1 MRAQTIKISFIAL
14 LCLTLAGCLSFGPLK
29 YRQVKML
36 KKEGFV
42 LTEEGWSL
50 GLPERLLFDFN
61 KSDIKPENG
70 KEIIRLAE
78 QLNKYDLQKL
88 KIVGHTD
95 DIGNPEY
102 NQKLSEERAQSV
114 AGIFLNEGFKQTNLN
129 VIGRGSNQPFVP
141 NTSDENRASNRRVAI
156 IIILKLKL
164 TEKSQL

>member
-1 MRAQTIKISFIAL
+1 MAK
-14 LCLTLAGCLSFGPLK
+14 
-29 YRQVKML
+29 
-36 KKEGFV
+36 
-42 LTEEGWSL
+42 
-50 GLPERLLFDFN
+50 
-61 KSDIKPENG
+61 
-70 KEIIRLAE
+70 

-114 AGIFLNEGFKQTNLN
+114 AGIFLKEGFKQTNLN

-156 IIILKLKL
+156 IIIP
-164 TEKSQL
+164 

>member
-1 MRAQTIKISFIAL
+1 MRAQTIQISFIAL

-70 KEIIRLAE
+70 KEIVRLAK

-156 IIILKLKL
+156 IIP
-164 TEKSQL
+164 

>member
-50 GLPERLLFDFN
+50 GLPERLLFNFN

-70 KEIIRLAE
+70 KEIIRLAK

-156 IIILKLKL
+156 IIIP
-164 TEKSQL
+164 

>member
-70 KEIIRLAE
+70 KEIIRLAK

-114 AGIFLNEGFKQTNLN
+114 AGIFLKEGFKQTNLN

-156 IIILKLKL
+156 IIP
-164 TEKSQL
+164 

>member
-1 MRAQTIKISFIAL
+1 
-14 LCLTLAGCLSFGPLK
+14 
-29 YRQVKML
+29 ML

-70 KEIIRLAE
+70 KEIVRLAK

-156 IIILKLKL
+156 IIIP
-164 TEKSQL
+164 

>member
-14 LCLTLAGCLSFGPLK
+14 LCLTLAGCLSFGPLE

-70 KEIIRLAE
+70 KEIVRLAK

-156 IIILKLKL
+156 IIP
-164 TEKSQL
+164 

>member
-1 MRAQTIKISFIAL
+1 
-14 LCLTLAGCLSFGPLK
+14 
-29 YRQVKML
+29 
-36 KKEGFV
+36 EGFV

-70 KEIIRLAE
+70 KEIIRLAK

-156 IIILKLKL
+156 IIIP
-164 TEKSQL
+164 

>member
-14 LCLTLAGCLSFGPLK
+14 LCLTLAGCLSFGPLE

-70 KEIIRLAE
+70 KEIVRLAK

-156 IIILKLKL
+156 IIIP
-164 TEKSQL
+164 

>member
-14 LCLTLAGCLSFGPLK
+14 LCLTLAGCLSFGPLE

-70 KEIIRLAE
+70 KEIIRLAK

-114 AGIFLNEGFKQTNLN
+114 AGIFLKEGFKQTNLN

-156 IIILKLKL
+156 IIIP
-164 TEKSQL
+164 

>member
-1 MRAQTIKISFIAL
+1 MRTHTIKISFIAL

-70 KEIIRLAE
+70 KEIVRLAK

-114 AGIFLNEGFKQTNLN
+114 AGIFLKEGFKQTNLN

-156 IIILKLKL
+156 IIIP
-164 TEKSQL
+164 

>member
-1 MRAQTIKISFIAL
+1 MLCALKPLTL

-70 KEIIRLAE
+70 KEIIRLAK

-156 IIILKLKL
+156 IIIP
-164 TEKSQL
+164 

>member
-1 MRAQTIKISFIAL
+1 MLCALKPLTL

-42 LTEEGWSL
+42 LTKEGWSL

-70 KEIIRLAE
+70 KEIVRLAK

-156 IIILKLKL
+156 IIIP
-164 TEKSQL
+164 

>member
-1 MRAQTIKISFIAL
+1 MRAQTIKVTFIAL

-70 KEIIRLAE
+70 KEIVRLAK

-156 IIILKLKL
+156 IIIP
-164 TEKSQL
+164 

>member
-1 MRAQTIKISFIAL
+1 MLCALKPLTL

-70 KEIIRLAE
+70 KEIIRLAK

-114 AGIFLNEGFKQTNLN
+114 AGIFLNEGFKQTDLN

-156 IIILKLKL
+156 IIIP
-164 TEKSQL
+164 

>member
-70 KEIIRLAE
+70 KEIVRLAK

-141 NTSDENRASNRRVAI
+141 NTSDENQASNRRVAI
-156 IIILKLKL
+156 IIIP
-164 TEKSQL
+164 

>member
-61 KSDIKPENG
+61 KSD
-70 KEIIRLAE
+70 
-78 QLNKYDLQKL
+78 
-88 KIVGHTD
+88 
-95 DIGNPEY
+95 
-102 NQKLSEERAQSV
+102 S
-114 AGIFLNEGFKQTNLN
+114 FK
-129 VIGRGSNQPFVP
+129 SC
-141 NTSDENRASNRRVAI
+141 E
-156 IIILKLKL
+156 
-164 TEKSQL
+164 

>member
-1 MRAQTIKISFIAL
+1 MLCALKPLTL

-36 KKEGFV
+36 KKERFV

-70 KEIIRLAE
+70 KEIIRLAK

-114 AGIFLNEGFKQTNLN
+114 AGIFLKEGFKQTNLN

-156 IIILKLKL
+156 IIIP
-164 TEKSQL
+164 

>member
-1 MRAQTIKISFIAL
+1 MLCALKPLTL

-36 KKEGFV
+36 KKECFV

-70 KEIIRLAE
+70 KEIIRLAK

-114 AGIFLNEGFKQTNLN
+114 AGIFLKEGFKQTNLN

-156 IIILKLKL
+156 IIIP
-164 TEKSQL
+164 

>member
-1 MRAQTIKISFIAL
+1 MLCALKPLTL

-70 KEIIRLAE
+70 KEIIRLAK

-114 AGIFLNEGFKQTNLN
+114 AGIFLKEGFKQTNLN

-156 IIILKLKL
+156 IIP
-164 TEKSQL
+164 

>member
-1 MRAQTIKISFIAL
+1 MLCALKPLTL

-70 KEIIRLAE
+70 KEIIRLAK

-114 AGIFLNEGFKQTNLN
+114 AGIFLKEGFKQTNLN

-156 IIILKLKL
+156 IIIP
-164 TEKSQL
+164 

>member
-70 KEIIRLAE
+70 KEIIRLAK

-114 AGIFLNEGFKQTNLN
+114 AGIFLKEGFKQTNLN

-156 IIILKLKL
+156 IIIIP
-164 TEKSQL
+164 

>member
-70 KEIIRLAE
+70 KEIVRLAK

-114 AGIFLNEGFKQTNLN
+114 AGIFLKEGFKQTNLN
-129 VIGRGSNQPFVP
+129 VIGRGSNQLFVP

-156 IIILKLKL
+156 IIIP
-164 TEKSQL
+164 

>member
-70 KEIIRLAE
+70 KEIIRLAK

-156 IIILKLKL
+156 IIIP
-164 TEKSQL
+164 